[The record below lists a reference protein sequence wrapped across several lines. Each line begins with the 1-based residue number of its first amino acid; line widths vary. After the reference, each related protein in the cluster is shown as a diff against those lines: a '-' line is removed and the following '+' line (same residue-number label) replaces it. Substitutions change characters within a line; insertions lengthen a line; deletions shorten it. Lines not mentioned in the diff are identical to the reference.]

1 MIFMS
6 NKKVLIITSNF
17 GIEKD
22 ELIEPL
28 EMLKN
33 HRISVTHA
41 AIEVSN
47 VQTVEG
53 DKDFSTIVQPDI
65 TLKEVDSSK
74 YDLLIVPGGTVNA
87 DTLRVN
93 QDAQNII
100 NIFVKQNKILA
111 FICHAPWLL
120 INSNQIKEKTL
131 TSFNSIRLD
140 LENAGANWVDE
151 AVHSCTAQGWTLITS
166 RCPDDIP
173 AFNQAILSKLQ
184 A

>member
-1 MIFMS
+1 MS

-93 QDAQNII
+93 QDAQYII

-140 LENAGANWVDE
+140 LENAGADWVDE
-151 AVHSCTAQGWTLITS
+151 TVHKCTAQGWTLITS

-173 AFNQAILSKLQ
+173 AFNQALLDKLQ

>member
-1 MIFMS
+1 MS
-6 NKKVLIITSNF
+6 DKKVLIITSNF

-22 ELIEPL
+22 ELIKPL

-33 HRISVTHA
+33 HHISVTHA
-41 AIEVSN
+41 AIEIAN

-65 TLKEVDSSK
+65 TLKEVDSNK

-87 DTLRVN
+87 GTLRVN

-100 NIFVKQNKILA
+100 NMFVTKNKILA

-120 INSNQIKEKTL
+120 INSNQVKGKTL

-140 LENAGANWVDE
+140 LENAGANWVNE
-151 AVHSCTAQGWTLITS
+151 KVHECSAQNWVLITS

-184 A
+184 S